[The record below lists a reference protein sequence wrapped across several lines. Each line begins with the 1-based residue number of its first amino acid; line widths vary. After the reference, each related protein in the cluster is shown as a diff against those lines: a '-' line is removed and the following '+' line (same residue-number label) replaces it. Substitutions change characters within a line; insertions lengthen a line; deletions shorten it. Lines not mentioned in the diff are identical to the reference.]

1 MINTADLIP
10 TDARTILMGY
20 KKIAEANNANAL
32 NDFQKMEDLANGMR
46 KVLNQQVESYK
57 ELVIDTF
64 LDCDY
69 KKVKISKRVAKV
81 PKYARGYTK

>member
-1 MINTADLIP
+1 MINNADLIP
-10 TDARTILMGY
+10 TDPKTILLGF
-20 KKIAEANNANAL
+20 KKRADANNANVL
-32 NDFQKMEDLANGMR
+32 SDSQKMQNLANDMR

-57 ELVIDTF
+57 ELVINTF

-81 PKYARGYTK
+81 PKYARSITK

>member
-81 PKYARGYTK
+81 PKYARSITK